1 MSLWRVQIHFIFPDN
16 IRILCLYCNVM
27 YAKFTRKKAKTID
40 ISDKFPMGVSLERS
54 AFDQYLLSLSLKQ
67 GTGYQEILHTY

>member
-1 MSLWRVQIHFIFPDN
+1 
-16 IRILCLYCNVM
+16 M

-67 GTGYQEILHTY
+67 GTGYQETLHTY